1 MFRSPGTK
9 RSKLGSSAQRMLV
22 CWPKNASISRL
33 TPMLVFNSQKRW
45 LMSGLTS
52 SIVWVRRCELSLEMS
67 WLETRWSE
75 SISARTNTSIWWSIR
90 VSQSFSML
98 SSTTTVLMTAGLAIK
113 PGNYSTGM
121 VSIKYTLW
129 VWDFLTIMIRCVI
142 RFARHLKMLQSQR
155 LPKMR
160 KAMFFTLSR
169 GQKKAHIKT
178 RSFH

>member
-1 MFRSPGTK
+1 MFKYPGAK
-9 RSKLGSSAQRMLV
+9 RSKLGSFAQRMLV
-22 CWPKNASISRL
+22 YWPKNVSISQL
-33 TPMLVFNSQKRW
+33 TLMLVFNTQKRW

-52 SIVWVRRCELSLEMS
+52 STVWVRRCEHSLEMS

-98 SSTTTVLMTAGLAIK
+98 SSTITVLMTAGLAIK

-142 RFARHLKMLQSQR
+142 HFARHLKM
-155 LPKMR
+155 
-160 KAMFFTLSR
+160 
-169 GQKKAHIKT
+169 
-178 RSFH
+178 